1 VTNKGAGAAAVRLGA
16 ARGAYSH
23 YRKERLAIAAELH
36 QAPAGTACGP
46 LASLRSAA
54 RAQRA
59 RFSGTVPAHGIDS
72 HRAHARHHEGAH
84 MYLGL
89 RKRFIAGLAAV
100 AAAALL
106 AAGCSS
112 SSAPPSSAGAKVK
125 GGTVRYYEEPGTQPN
140 WIWPF
145 TPITNY
151 SVYNS
156 QYFQWLMYRPL
167 YMFGGN
173 NTSEAVN
180 YSLSP
185 ATAPVFSN
193 GGKTVV
199 INMKGWKWSNGET
212 VNASNVLFWL
222 NMMQAEKANY
232 AGYAP
237 GLLPDNLVSAKATGP
252 NQVTMQLNKGYSS
265 LWFTY
270 NQLAEI
276 TPMPMAW
283 DVTSLGAKAGSGGCA
298 SDSAA
303 DKFAKCKAVFNFLTA
318 QTKKTGTYDTS
329 PIWGVVDGPW
339 KLTHFDTSGNV
350 TFVPNPKYS
359 GSPKPTIA
367 QFKQVPFT
375 DLSAVFTALK
385 TGQIDVGHI
394 QTADLPQRTTG
405 AVPATNPLGSGYTLK
420 PFYQYAISY
429 YQPNF
434 NNPTF
439 GAVFK
444 QLYIRQAL
452 QSVVD
457 QPGMNKAIYRGY
469 SNPTSGGVPSVPTNQ
484 WVPPTQ
490 QTNSNQGPYPFSV
503 AKATSLLTSHGWS
516 KVNGVMTCQKPG
528 TGAGQCGAGIAKGT
542 PFRFTL
548 EWATGSTSNQQVV
561 SVYKSDASKAGID
574 IKLAGKSFNTII
586 GESTPCKPG
595 PKCTW
600 DALRYGGWVF
610 NGPGFEPTGEPLF
623 QTGAGS
629 NSGSYSNPQMD
640 SLINQTHTSSSLD
653 VFHNYAT
660 FLAQQLPYIWLPND
674 YYVMGVNSKLHN
686 VAFNPLYTLLPEY
699 WYFTK

>member
-1 VTNKGAGAAAVRLGA
+1 MNLG
-16 ARGAYSH
+16 R
-23 YRKERLAIAAELH
+23 
-36 QAPAGTACGP
+36 
-46 LASLRSAA
+46 
-54 RAQRA
+54 
-59 RFSGTVPAHGIDS
+59 
-72 HRAHARHHEGAH
+72 
-84 MYLGL
+84 

-112 SSAPPSSAGAKVK
+112 SSAPPSSAGTKVK
-125 GGTVRYYEEPGTQPN
+125 GGTATWAEEIAPPN

-156 QYFQWLMYRPL
+156 QTFQWLMYRPL
-167 YMFGGN
+167 YMFGN
-173 NTSEAVN
+173 NGTSETVN
-180 YSLSP
+180 YPLSP
-185 ATAPVFSN
+185 ATAPVYSN

-212 VNASNVLFWL
+212 VNASNVIFWL
-222 NMMQAEKANY
+222 NMMKAEKANY

-252 NQVTMQLNKGYSS
+252 NQVTMQLDKGYSS

-283 DVTSLGAKAGSGGCA
+283 DVTSLGAKAGSGGCTT
-298 SDSAA
+298 DTAA
-303 DKFAKCKAVFNFLTA
+303 DKYAKCKAVYDFLVA
-318 QTKKTGTYDTS
+318 QTKKTSAYDSS
-329 PIWGVVDGPW
+329 PIWGVVNGPW
-339 KLTHFDTSGNV
+339 KLSHFDTSGNV

-359 GSPKPTIA
+359 GSPKPTLA
-367 QFKQVPFT
+367 QFKEVPFT
-375 DLSAVFTALK
+375 DLSAIYTALK
-385 TGQIDVGHI
+385 TGQVDIGHI
-394 QTADLPQRTTG
+394 QATNLPQRPSGSTI
-405 AVPATNPLGSGYTLK
+405 PATNPLGPNYKLQ

-457 QPGMNKAIYRGY
+457 QVGMDKAVYRGY
-469 SNPTSGGVPSVPTNQ
+469 SDPTSGGVPSAPTNQ
-484 WVPPTQ
+484 WVPPAQ
-490 QTNSNQGPYPFSV
+490 KANSGQGPYPFSI

-528 TGAGQCGAGIAKGT
+528 SGAGQCGAGIAKGT
-542 PFRFTL
+542 PFKFTL
-548 EWATGSTSNQQVV
+548 EWATGSTTAQQVV
-561 SVYKSDASKAGID
+561 SVYKSDASKAGIAVN
-574 IKLAGKSFNTII
+574 LVGKSFNTII

-600 DALRYGGWVF
+600 DVLRYGGWVF

-629 NSGSYSNPQMD
+629 NSGSYTNPQMD

-660 FLAQQLPYIWLPND
+660 YVAQQLPYIWFPND
-674 YYVMGVNSKLHN
+674 YYVMGVDSKLHN
-686 VAFNPLYTLLPEY
+686 VTFNPFYTLLPEY

>member
-1 VTNKGAGAAAVRLGA
+1 MAGVAALAAAAVRAVGCRA
-16 ARGAYSH
+16 
-23 YRKERLAIAAELH
+23 
-36 QAPAGTACGP
+36 
-46 LASLRSAA
+46 SAA
-54 RAQRA
+54 PPGGG
-59 RFSGTVPAHGIDS
+59 GTKG
-72 HRAHARHHEGAH
+72 
-84 MYLGL
+84 
-89 RKRFIAGLAAV
+89 
-100 AAAALL
+100 
-106 AAGCSS
+106 
-112 SSAPPSSAGAKVK
+112 K
-125 GGTVRYYEEPGTQPN
+125 GGTATWAEEIAPPN

-156 QYFQWLMYRPL
+156 QTFQWLMYRPL
-167 YMFGGN
+167 YMFGDNG
-173 NTSEAVN
+173 TSETVN
-180 YSLSP
+180 YTLSP
-185 ATAPVFSN
+185 ATAPVYSN
-193 GGKTVV
+193 SGKTVV

-212 VNASNVLFWL
+212 VNASNVIFWL
-222 NMMQAEKANY
+222 NMMKAEKANY

-237 GLLPDNLVSAKATGP
+237 GLLPDNLASAKATGP
-252 NQVTMQLNKGYSS
+252 NQVTMQLDKGYSS

-283 DVTSLGAKAGSGGCA
+283 DVTSLGAKGGSGGCTT
-298 SDSAA
+298 DSAA
-303 DKFAKCKAVFNFLTA
+303 DNYAKCKAVYDFLVA
-318 QTKKTGTYDTS
+318 QTKKTSTYDSS
-329 PIWGVVDGPW
+329 PIWGVVNGPW
-339 KLTHFDTSGNV
+339 KLSHFDTSGNV

-359 GSPKPTIA
+359 ASPKPTLA
-367 QFKQVPFT
+367 QFKEVPFT
-375 DLSAVFTALK
+375 DLSAIYTALK
-385 TGQIDVGHI
+385 TGQVDIGHI
-394 QTADLPQRTTG
+394 QASNLPQRPSG
-405 AVPATNPLGSGYTLK
+405 SAIPATNPLGSNYKLQ

-457 QPGMNKAIYRGY
+457 QVGMDKAIYRGY
-469 SNPTSGGVPSVPTNQ
+469 SDPTSGGVPSAPTNQ
-484 WVPPTQ
+484 WVPPAQ
-490 QTNSNQGPYPFSV
+490 QANNDQGPYPFSI

-528 TGAGQCGAGIAKGT
+528 TGTGQCGAGIAKGT
-542 PFRFTL
+542 PFKFTL
-548 EWATGSTSNQQVV
+548 EWATGSTTAQQVV
-561 SVYKSDASKAGID
+561 SVYKSDASKAGIA
-574 IKLAGKSFNTII
+574 INLVGKSFNTII

-600 DALRYGGWVF
+600 DVLRYGGWVF

-629 NSGSYSNPQMD
+629 NSGSYSNPTMD
-640 SLINQTHTSSSLD
+640 NLINQTHTSSSLT

-660 FLAQQLPYIWLPND
+660 FVAQQLPYIWLPND
-674 YYVMGVNSKLHN
+674 YYVMGVDSKLHN
-686 VAFNPLYTLLPEY
+686 VTFNPFYTLLPEY